1 MALRRSPLKQK
12 TPLRKVSAKRRAYR
26 ASEAGQEALE
36 HMRRVKALPCVI
48 CGSPPPSDAHHCI
61 CQRYGTRKSSD
72 FNVIPL
78 CRKCHLDGPYAIH
91 KGKQSWIT
99 RNGMDYDYI
108 EKTMMAVKELF
119 DEGNS

>member
-1 MALRRSPLKQK
+1 MGALVSVKRSPLKQK

-61 CQRYGTRKSSD
+61 CNRYGARKSSD
-72 FNVIPL
+72 FETIPL
-78 CRKCHLDGPYAIH
+78 CRWCHLDGPEAIH
-91 KGKQSWIT
+91 NGKASWIE
-99 RNGMDYDYI
+99 RNGPDH
-108 EKTMMAVKELF
+108 AFLPLVKRLLS
-119 DEGNS
+119 DM